1 LSIALD
7 TTVLCEIPEEEEQEP
22 RARVSDAFEDA
33 ELVARAK
40 TGDSDAFELLVK
52 RYRNEVFALSYHF
65 VRNREQAWDV
75 SQEVFIK
82 VHNALARFRGDASF
96 KTWLMRIT
104 ANQCKDYLKK
114 RRLETVSFDD
124 SRYAEDAPSHVLP
137 PDRSLEAQEI
147 GEAVEKALSKLSHK
161 HRTAFILREFEGLSY
176 EEMAQVM
183 DCSIGTVMS
192 RLHHARKKLQK
203 GLTHMGL
210 MGAHS

>member
-1 LSIALD
+1 MSIALD
-7 TTVLCEIPEEEEQEP
+7 TTVLCEIPEDEEQQP
-22 RARVSDAFEDA
+22 QTAVSTDSEDV

-40 TGDSDAFELLVK
+40 TGDTDAFEVLVK

-82 VHNALARFRGDASF
+82 AHNALARFRGDASF

-124 SRYAEDAPSHVLP
+124 SRYAADAPTHVLP
-137 PDRSLEAQEI
+137 PDRSLEAREI
-147 GEAVEKALSKLSHK
+147 GEAVQKALDKLSHK
-161 HRTAFILREFEGLSY
+161 HRTAFVLREFEGLSY

-183 DCSIGTVMS
+183 NCSIGTVMS

-203 GLTHMGL
+203 GLTQRGL
-210 MGAHS
+210 MGAH